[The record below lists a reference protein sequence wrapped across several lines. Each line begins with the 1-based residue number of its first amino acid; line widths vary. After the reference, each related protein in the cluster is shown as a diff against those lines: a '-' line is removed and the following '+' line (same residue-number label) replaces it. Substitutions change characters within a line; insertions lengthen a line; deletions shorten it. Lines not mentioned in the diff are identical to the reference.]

1 MKLNLVF
8 ELDQKV
14 VKFGICFLPKPKGF
28 TNMKNQAQT
37 HTRKAYL
44 KPKRERESLVW
55 KPGPEVLL
63 LNWPTLVPKY
73 AGK

>member
-1 MKLNLVF
+1 MEFV
-8 ELDQKV
+8 
-14 VKFGICFLPKPKGF
+14 FLPKAKGF
-28 TNMKNQAQT
+28 KNMKNQAQT

-44 KPKRERESLVW
+44 NPKRRRESLVS

-63 LNWPTLVPKY
+63 LNWPTLVPEY